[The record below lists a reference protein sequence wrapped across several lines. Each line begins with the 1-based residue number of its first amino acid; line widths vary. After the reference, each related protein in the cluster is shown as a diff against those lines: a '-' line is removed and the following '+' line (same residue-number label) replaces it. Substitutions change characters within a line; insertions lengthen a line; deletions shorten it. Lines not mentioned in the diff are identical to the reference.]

1 MRCLSL
7 DRQSDFLLTIARMT
21 NLPRNAS
28 SISKA
33 LATTASLL
41 GLGAIMLCSGA
52 PATADPQR
60 SRSKL
65 NSGAEVGANSIP
77 QEASLLEAGQEV
89 TSEASSGLG
98 SESEPAANVY
108 NPAGKRDPFVPF
120 DFSRPSA
127 PPDPANPLTGFDYK
141 ELRLSSVL
149 AGGEEPIAIV
159 EDSTGRGFTVRQG
172 TRIGKAGGEVIE
184 IHRDKLVIQELRTDS
199 RGGKYTERIELLLR
213 GAKATEDESNP
224 RHTR

>member
-1 MRCLSL
+1 
-7 DRQSDFLLTIARMT
+7 MT
-21 NLPRNAS
+21 NPPRDAS
-28 SISKA
+28 SITKA

-65 NSGAEVGANSIP
+65 NSGADNSIP

-98 SESEPAANVY
+98 SEPEPAANVY

-120 DFSRPSA
+120 DFSQPSA

-159 EDSTGRGFTVRQG
+159 EDSTGRGFTVRRG
-172 TRIGKAGGEVIE
+172 TKIGKAGGEVIE
-184 IHRDKLVIQELRTDS
+184 IQRDKLVIQEPRTDS
-199 RGGKYTERIELLLR
+199 RGGRQTARIELLLR
-213 GAKATEDESNP
+213 AAKATEDESNP